1 MCKIKFQVKLK
12 YHVSQ
17 FMSDDSGY
25 LLLICCCGEV
35 RIVQQGHLSVR
46 DQTPILNGPSS
57 KIWYCNL
64 VY

>member
-1 MCKIKFQVKLK
+1 MWKIKFGMELN

-17 FMSDDSGY
+17 FMSNDSGY

-35 RIVQQGHLSVR
+35 GIVQQGRLSVR
-46 DQTPILNGPSS
+46 NQTPILHGPSS

-64 VY
+64 VC